1 MIDTHS
7 HIYAE
12 EFDVD
17 RAEALQRA
25 WDAGVERL
33 ILPDIDSESRQR
45 MFDLAKEYP
54 TKCLPTVGL
63 HPTSVNDNPR
73 WQEELDMVECLLREP
88 PMRLYSVGEIGL
100 DLYWSGD
107 FYAIQREVLHAQ
119 LELALE
125 HNLPVIIHTRSAYKE
140 MLDAV
145 ATYRGR
151 GLRGVFHAYADSVD
165 TAKKLASMGDF
176 AFGIGGVVTFKNS
189 GLDRV
194 VSELPTELLLLETDC
209 PYLTPVPY
217 RGKRNESSYVEF
229 VCRKIAE
236 LHGISAEQV
245 DDITTATAKQIFSI
259 GE

>member
-12 EFDVD
+12 EFDAD
-17 RAEALQRA
+17 RVEALERA
-25 WDAGVERL
+25 WSAGVERL
-33 ILPDIDSESRQR
+33 ILPDIDSESRAR
-45 MFDLAKEYP
+45 MLDLAKEYP
-54 TKCLPTVGL
+54 TRCLPTAGL

-73 WQEELDMVECLLREP
+73 WQEELDMVERLLREP
-88 PMRLYSVGEIGL
+88 SMRLYAVGEIGL
-100 DLYWSGD
+100 DLYWSSD

-119 LELALE
+119 LELALAYD
-125 HNLPVIIHTRSAYKE
+125 LPVIIHTRSAYKE
-140 MLDAV
+140 MLDAI

-165 TAKKLASMGDF
+165 TANKLASLGDF
-176 AFGIGGVVTFKNS
+176 VFGIGGVVTFKNS

-209 PYLTPVPY
+209 PYLTPVPH

-229 VCRKIAE
+229 VCRKIAD
-236 LHGISAEQV
+236 LHGISVERV
-245 DDITTATAKQIFSI
+245 DQITTATAKQIFKI
-259 GE
+259 WD

>member
-12 EFDVD
+12 EFDGD

-45 MFDLAKEYP
+45 MFDLAKEHP
-54 TKCLPTVGL
+54 SKCLPTVGL

-73 WQEELDMVECLLREP
+73 WQEELDMVERLLREP

-100 DLYWSGD
+100 DLYWSSV
-107 FYAIQREVLHAQ
+107 FYATQREVLHAQ
-119 LELALE
+119 LELALAYD
-125 HNLPVIIHTRSAYKE
+125 LPVIIHTRSAYKE

-151 GLRGVFHAYADSVD
+151 GLRGVFHAYADGVD
-165 TAKKLASMGDF
+165 MAKKLSSLGDF
-176 AFGIGGVVTFKNS
+176 VFGIGGVVTFKNS

-209 PYLTPVPY
+209 PYLTPVPH

-236 LHGISAEQV
+236 LHGTTAERV
-245 DDITTATAKQIFSI
+245 DQITTATAKHLFAIE
-259 GE
+259 G

>member
-12 EFDVD
+12 EFDED

-25 WDAGVERL
+25 WDAGVEAL
-33 ILPDIDSESRQR
+33 LLPDIDSESRGR
-45 MFDLAKEYP
+45 MFDLAKAYP
-54 TKCLPTVGL
+54 TKCLPMAGL

-73 WQEELDMVECLLREP
+73 WREELDMVEQLLSEP
-88 PMRLYSVGEIGL
+88 PMRLYGVGEIGL
-100 DLYWSGD
+100 DLYWSTD
-107 FYAIQREVLHAQ
+107 YYKIQREVLHAQ
-119 LELALE
+119 LELALQY
-125 HNLPVIIHTRSAYKE
+125 NLPVVIHTRSAYKE

-165 TAKKLASMGDF
+165 TAKKLAQLGDF
-176 AFGIGGVVTFKNS
+176 VFGIGGVVTFKNS

-194 VSELPTELLLLETDC
+194 VRELPTELLLLETDC
-209 PYLTPVPY
+209 PYLTPVPH
-217 RGKRNESSYVEF
+217 RGKRNESAYVEF

-236 LHGISAEQV
+236 LHGASVEQI
-245 DDITTATAKQIFSI
+245 DQITTATAKRLFAI
-259 GE
+259 GG